1 MDVHFAVRKRPQSPL
16 IQATAHCGRFRTETD
31 IVDDRLIEGSIVDQ
45 IAETMDFLKKHTN
58 VRFIITGKPRR
69 DQVWDYP
76 LEALRAA
83 VVNAICH
90 RDYGDTA
97 DIQIKVFDD
106 HIRIWNPGFL
116 PHGVTIE
123 DLYRRTHA
131 SKPRNKLIA
140 QVFYDLEII
149 ERYGSGIQ
157 RMLDA
162 CRAAGFQNRPWLSP
176 RAVPYHVPWGEGWIR
191 WPKHR
196 ESRGRVGAEFRQVT
210 GEVVRLLDVMQ
221 GEMQRREIQN
231 ALHLRHEN
239 YFRAAYLVP
248 ALKVQLIEMT
258 IPGKPRNSKQRYR
271 LTEKGRAWLR
281 SRPSRNLND
290 LGTAGR
296 VGP

>member
-1 MDVHFAVRKRPQSPL
+1 M
-16 IQATAHCGRFRTETD
+16 IQATVHCGRFRTETD

-45 IAETMDFLKKHTN
+45 IDETMDFLKKHTN

-69 DQVWDYP
+69 DQLWDYP
-76 LEALRAA
+76 LEALRGA
-83 VVNAICH
+83 VVNAVCH

-106 HIRIWNPGFL
+106 HILIWNPGFL
-116 PHGVTIE
+116 PYGVTIE

-140 QVFYDLEII
+140 QVLYDLEII

-162 CRAAGFQNRPWLSP
+162 CRAAGIPEP
-176 RAVPYHVPWGEGWIR
+176 TMA
-191 WPKHR
+191 
-196 ESRGRVGAEFRQVT
+196 ESTGGFLITFRGAKGGAAGPSTVKAGAESAPSSRQVTGEVT
-210 GEVVRLLDVMQ
+210 GEVVRLLHVMQ
-221 GEMQRREIQN
+221 GEMQRQEIQN
-231 ALHLRHEN
+231 VLHLRHED

-248 ALKVQLIEMT
+248 ALKAQLIEMT
-258 IPGKPRNSKQRYR
+258 IPDKPRSSKQRYR

-281 SRPSRNLND
+281 SRPGRNLND
-290 LGTAGR
+290 RGTAGR